1 MQVKYEQTF
10 RGKVNAGH
18 RNINT
23 TSAKDVKTIW
33 NCLKIALPDTIDKV
47 CETKKNKIDVR
58 VN

>member
-33 NCLKIALPDTIDKV
+33 NCLKIALPDTIDEV
-47 CETKKNKIDVR
+47 CETKKKQN
-58 VN
+58 